1 MHAASVNPEPGSNSL
16 KNCISSHFRELIP
29 FSELFILAFLLN
41 YLFVLCFSKCFNEIF
56 RTFQCSKNFYV
67 VQFSMIKLRSR
78 KALNYYI
85 AIFVICQV
93 YFEKKLVFFAFS
105 HFSLF
110 ERIFVDFFVQFAHHF
125 KQFVN

>member
-16 KNCISSHFRELIP
+16 KNCISSHYRELIP

-67 VQFSMIKLRSR
+67 VQFSMIKLRSIA
-78 KALNYYI
+78 ALDMPLQVMRS
-85 AIFVICQV
+85 AIILYLFSFVKRFF
-93 YFEKKLVFFAFS
+93 YFF
-105 HFSLF
+105 
-110 ERIFVDFFVQFAHHF
+110 
-125 KQFVN
+125 